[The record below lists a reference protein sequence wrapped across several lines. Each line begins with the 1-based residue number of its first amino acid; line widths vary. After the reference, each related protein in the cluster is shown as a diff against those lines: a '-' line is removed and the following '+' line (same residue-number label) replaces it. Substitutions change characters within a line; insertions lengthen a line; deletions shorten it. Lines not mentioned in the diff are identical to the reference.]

1 MRDTKNLSINSRLY
15 NPRPLNN
22 LSKNMSIKE
31 EQDGFTIDMGQ
42 MQAEVI
48 KERGLDGSQ
57 YDNVS
62 MGSIGSFEKGK

>member
-1 MRDTKNLSINSRLY
+1 
-15 NPRPLNN
+15 
-22 LSKNMSIKE
+22 
-31 EQDGFTIDMGQ
+31 

-62 MGSIGSFEKGK
+62 MGSIGSFEKGKQPKELIDPEGVFDGDKKDLIPVINKSSPGKIVK